1 MVRMWTVV
9 VSALLAALMAPAGD
23 AFVVRTPALIAAVG
37 RGGATVSVEDET
49 LLTTEEVEED
59 EEVEEEEGEEGEEG
73 EESEDESAAEDEEE
87 EIVNTA
93 KLAAATV
100 SATAKTKSKV
110 EATKKASIKTEVNKK
125 LTSSKKK
132 KNSLMKL
139 LHIPYIVK
147 ASLNP
152 FTFFA
157 MTKAYW
163 ASLFNLDYL
172 KKADASQDLRSAL
185 EEKAK
190 KGGTAHNKGRRK
202 MKRGQAKT
210 LSDLPQ
216 LNT

>member
-1 MVRMWTVV
+1 MVRLWAVAI
-9 VSALLAALMAPAGD
+9 SALLAALMTHEAN
-23 AFVVRTPALIAAVG
+23 AFQIRTPALITAVG
-37 RGGATVSVEDET
+37 RGGATVSDET
-49 LLTTEEVEED
+49 LLTTEE
-59 EEVEEEEGEEGEEG
+59 EEEEENEL
-73 EESEDESAAEDEEE
+73 EDDEEEE
-87 EIVNTA
+87 EIVDTA

-100 SATAKTKSKV
+100 SATAKTKAKV
-110 EATKKASIKTEVNKK
+110 EATKKASLKTEVNKK
-125 LTSSKKK
+125 LTSTKKKK
-132 KNSLMKL
+132 KNSW
-139 LHIPYIVK
+139 LHIPYILK

-152 FTFFA
+152 ITFFA

-190 KGGTAHNKGRRK
+190 KGGTSNNKGRRK

>member
-1 MVRMWTVV
+1 MRIWAVAI
-9 VSALLAALMAPAGD
+9 SAILALMAQEGD
-23 AFVVRTPALIAAVG
+23 AFIVRKPALVAAFSVG

-49 LLTTEEVEED
+49 ILTTEE
-59 EEVEEEEGEEGEEG
+59 
-73 EESEDESAAEDEEE
+73 EESEDETVAEEEEEEEKEKEE
-87 EIVNTA
+87 EIVDTA
-93 KLAAATV
+93 KLAASTV
-100 SATAKTKSKV
+100 SAAAKTKSKV

-125 LTSSKKK
+125 LISTKKK

-139 LHIPYIVK
+139 LHIPYILK

-152 FTFFA
+152 LTLFA

-190 KGGTAHNKGRRK
+190 KGGSSANKGRRK